1 MKARSLAFFL
11 ALTCVGVLL
20 FWHSFDVGYQASAG
34 NAEATMLFP
43 RILLGAWIVLAG
55 GAVVEAAL
63 AVGRSAEPWAL
74 GRLAAFVLV
83 VGAWVAAI
91 PYLGFLIASVAF
103 AFLSLVGFGFKKPTA
118 LLLFGLLLPV
128 AVWMLFTFVI
138 QIGLPTSPWF
148 ARF

>member
-11 ALTCVGVLL
+11 ALACVGVLL
-20 FWHSFDVGYQASAG
+20 FWHSFDVGYQDSAG

-55 GAVVEAAL
+55 GAVVEAGL
-63 AVGRSAEPWAL
+63 AAVRSAEPWAF

-91 PYLGFLIASVAF
+91 PYLGFLIASVGF
-103 AFLSLVGFGFKKPTA
+103 AFLSLVGFGFRKPAA
-118 LLLFGLLLPV
+118 LVLFGLLLPV
-128 AVWMLFTFVI
+128 SVWLLFTFVI